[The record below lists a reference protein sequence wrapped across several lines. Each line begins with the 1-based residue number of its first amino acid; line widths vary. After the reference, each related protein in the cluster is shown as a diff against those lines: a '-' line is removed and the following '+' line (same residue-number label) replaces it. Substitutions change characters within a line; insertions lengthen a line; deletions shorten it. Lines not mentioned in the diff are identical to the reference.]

1 MPTESLRRLRTFAA
15 DALAR
20 CLDHGTAAGVG
31 LVPAHGLACFGL
43 TLVPS
48 LMRRQGAAGLEEF
61 AAVGLVAAVDIK
73 RRDPALRVCDG
84 HLLLRIDKLHQQRLS
99 PSDHKRVAMDWLGR
113 TFKWCSVR
121 S

>member
-1 MPTESLRRLRTFAA
+1 MPAKFSSFIVFLRLCASRSERGEG
-15 DALAR
+15 ALTS
-20 CLDHGTAAGVG
+20 LDHGTGAGVG

-48 LMRRQGAAGLEEF
+48 LMRRKGAPGLEEL
-61 AAVGLVAAVDIK
+61 AAVGLIAAVDVK

-99 PSDHKRVAMDWLGR
+99 PSDHARVAMEKNS
-113 TFKWCSVR
+113 T
-121 S
+121 

>member
-1 MPTESLRRLRTFAA
+1 M
-15 DALAR
+15 
-20 CLDHGTAAGVG
+20 
-31 LVPAHGLACFGL
+31 
-43 TLVPS
+43 PS
-48 LMRRQGAAGLEEF
+48 LMRRKGVGGLEEL
-61 AAVGLVAAVDIK
+61 AAVRLVAAVDVK